1 MWNNH
6 LFAEVQQM
14 RKIVALVFATVLV
27 SSSAFA
33 QVASIEAQNAGPRG
47 QDLNKVVCEEIS
59 RTGTRL
65 DTRKVCMTI
74 LQWQQLRRDH
84 REGLETFQRQGTSVG
99 CPDGHVECGT

>member
-1 MWNNH
+1 
-6 LFAEVQQM
+6 M
-14 RKIVALVFATVLV
+14 RKIALLFATLLL

-33 QVASIEAQNAGPRG
+33 QVATIEAANAGPRG
-47 QDLNKVVCEEIS
+47 QNLDKVVCEEIS

-84 REGLETFQRQGTSVG
+84 REGVEAIQRQGTSVG
-99 CPDGHVECGT
+99 CPDGVASC